1 MGACGKSTPSSAL
14 MAVVKEFK
22 LHSLIRSQQREDFE
36 KRVKE
41 KETEVEAAERERLV
55 GLKRKEE
62 EEIRKIRQ

>member
-1 MGACGKSTPSSAL
+1 

-41 KETEVEAAERERLV
+41 KETGESK
-55 GLKRKEE
+55 KRNP
-62 EEIRKIRQ
+62 RT